1 MKEVASVER
10 KKREY
15 SKTELI
21 FGNFAIVV
29 WILLGTAACWMFL
42 SFGALLFFAL
52 AAFFV
57 FYELGKKGCVNCFFC
72 KTCTIGMGKLP
83 DLFFTKTTMQDLNI
97 NRKALKFFPFVYT
110 LLSIVPIVLT
120 AISIFLHIDFFNIV
134 LLLGL
139 LVFSVLTGVLRRT
152 ILLKR

>member
-1 MKEVASVER
+1 MASVER

-29 WILLGTAACWMFL
+29 WILLGTASCWLFL
-42 SFGALLFFAL
+42 SFGALFFFAL
-52 AAFFV
+52 ESFLI

-72 KTCTIGMGKLP
+72 KTCTVGMGKLP
-83 DLFFTKTTMQDLNI
+83 GLFFTKTSIQNLNI
-97 NRKALKFFPFVYT
+97 NRKALKFFPFVYV
-110 LLSIVPIVLT
+110 LLSIVPIVLVSV
-120 AISIFLHIDFFNIV
+120 SIFLHIDFFNIV
-134 LLLGL
+134 LLMGL
-139 LVFSVLTGVLRRT
+139 VVFSVLTGILRRT